1 MPTPPRSARRAVEL
15 FVATFRN
22 PQTRGQRRTYM
33 EEFLLFLAGALATSE
48 RELFT
53 SDLLDEEAVTV
64 WLTAAQ
70 RGATRRRTG
79 MQGPHTA
86 ASVSAMAAR
95 TTTINGF
102 SRHFGRPLN
111 LPVPQAALA
120 DRLSPSE
127 AVRTLRLLSGHPPAK
142 MFSATWQRTVAV
154 LALAVAT
161 RCGIADLHPLRLEDL
176 ELKRRLPRVR
186 IGEEHFPLDTLT
198 TTILNRWLKTHADLT
213 AQEKDGALHGLQGG
227 QVQELWVTTAPG
239 RPRAGQPARR
249 PGLPAARRTLE
260 SAHRTLMME
269 ALGSPLLLEQF
280 CSIDPDE
287 QAKRTG

>member
-48 RELFT
+48 RELLT

-111 LPVPQAALA
+111 LPVPQATLA

-154 LALAVAT
+154 LAMAVAT
-161 RCGIADLHPLRLEDL
+161 RRGIADLHPLRQEHL
-176 ELKRRLPRVR
+176 ELERRLPRVR
-186 IGEEHFPLDTLT
+186 IGKEHFPLDALT
-198 TTILNRWLKTHADLT
+198 RTILTRWLETHAAIT
-213 AQEKDGALHGLQGG
+213 AQLQGG

-239 RPRAGQPARR
+239 RPRAGQPAPR
-249 PGLPAARRTLE
+249 PGMPAARRTLE
-260 SAHRTLMME
+260 AAHRTLMME

-280 CSIDPDE
+280 CAADPAE
-287 QAKRTG
+287 

>member
-15 FVATFRN
+15 FVATFRSV
-22 PQTRGQRRTYM
+22 QTRGQRRTYM
-33 EEFLLFLAGALATSE
+33 EEFLLFLAGALASNE
-48 RELFT
+48 RELLT
-53 SDLLDEEAVTV
+53 SDLLDEEAVLV

-95 TTTINGF
+95 TTTINKF
-102 SRHFGRPLN
+102 SAHYRRPLN
-111 LPVPQAALA
+111 LPVPQATLA

-161 RCGIADLHPLRLEDL
+161 RRGIGDLHPLRLEDL

-186 IGEEHFPLDTLT
+186 IGEDEYFPLDTLT
-198 TTILNRWLKTHADLT
+198 TTILKRWLDTHAALT
-213 AQEKDGALHGLQGG
+213 AQEKDGASHGLQGG

-280 CSIDPDE
+280 CSVDPDE
-287 QAKRTG
+287 